1 MKKHKILLVFI
12 SVILLVGCNV
22 NKISDSEIDEK
33 ENLIKEL
40 AESNKQREKL
50 EDDYSELENKLNE
63 ANEKIIELEAQ
74 LQNDSHIEE
83 TVSEITEDEAREL
96 VYKYIRENHDP
107 DNIARG
113 YQYCVHKDND
123 VFIVEKFSPEP
134 GTPDRSAMLLE
145 QYELDIET
153 GQITETAQD
162 APGQKRNCMNGTDI

>member
-83 TVSEITEDEAREL
+83 TVSRSEEHTSEL
-96 VYKYIRENHDP
+96 QSRFDLVCRL
-107 DNIARG
+107 
-113 YQYCVHKDND
+113 
-123 VFIVEKFSPEP
+123 
-134 GTPDRSAMLLE
+134 LLE
-145 QYELDIET
+145 
-153 GQITETAQD
+153 
-162 APGQKRNCMNGTDI
+162 